1 MIGMPLANILLIS
14 ALAFPGAQLRDAWA
28 FFQESQAPQTAPQPD
43 SPQEAPKPA
52 PPEPE
57 KPEQS
62 TPPPALDSQTPSP
75 PPTKNEKPQNP
86 PAEPGKTKPAES
98 GPPAEKQ
105 SSGGKKAAAE
115 SGRKCQAPSSG
126 SASSG
131 PESSS
136 PKTRVVRRGST
147 TEPTIQFS
155 PGLTQG
161 QAAAQRQSTTQLLAG
176 AEANLKKISN
186 RQLVPSQQGSVNQIR
201 KYMEQ
206 AKTADASGDLQ
217 RAHNLAFK
225 ARLLSDELLRK

>member
-1 MIGMPLANILLIS
+1 MIGMPLVEILLIS
-14 ALAFPGAQLRDAWA
+14 ALVFPGTQFRDAWA
-28 FFQESQAPQTAPQPD
+28 FFQESQAPQTAPEPD

-62 TPPPALDSQTPSP
+62 TPPPAPDSQTQGP
-75 PPTKNEKPQNP
+75 PPTTNEKPQNP
-86 PAEPGKTKPAES
+86 PAEPLETKPAEAA
-98 GPPAEKQ
+98 PPAEEH
-105 SSGGKKAAAE
+105 SPGGKKAAAP
-115 SGRKCQAPSSG
+115 GRKCQAPSSG

-131 PESSS
+131 PASSS
-136 PKTRVVRRGST
+136 PKKRVIRRGST

-186 RQLVPSQQGSVNQIR
+186 QQLIASQQESVNQIR

>member
-1 MIGMPLANILLIS
+1 MISMPLANILLIS
-14 ALAFPGAQLRDAWA
+14 ALAFPVAQLRDAWA
-28 FFQESQAPQTAPQPD
+28 FFQDSQAPQTAPKPD

-62 TPPPALDSQTPSP
+62 TPPPAPDSQTPSP
-75 PPTKNEKPQNP
+75 SPTTNETPQSP
-86 PAEPGKTKPAES
+86 PAEPGETKPAEAAS
-98 GPPAEKQ
+98 PADKQ
-105 SSGGKKAAAE
+105 SPGGKKAAAP
-115 SGRKCQAPSSG
+115 GRKCQAPSSG
-126 SASSG
+126 PA
-131 PESSS
+131 SSS
-136 PKTRVVRRGST
+136 PKKRVIRRGST

-155 PGLTQG
+155 PGFTQG
-161 QAAAQRQSTTQLLAG
+161 QAVAQRQSTTQLLAG

-186 RQLVPSQQGSVNQIR
+186 QQLIASQQESVNQIR